1 MLQLFCPHCGE
12 HREEEEF
19 HYKGQAHIARPTDP
33 DGCSDQEWGEYLYFR
48 KKPREVFIT
57 RSGYTRRVAA
67 NFSMSLE
74 TLAVTKYLNPILSV
88 NSRARRRDGEW
99 SYGTSSS
106 FSRGWAN

>member
-48 KKPREVFIT
+48 KNPRGIHHEVWVHAAGCRKFFNVTRDT
-57 RSGYTRRVAA
+57 RSYEIFESYLVGEQP
-67 NFSMSLE
+67 SM
-74 TLAVTKYLNPILSV
+74 TAP
-88 NSRARRRDGEW
+88 
-99 SYGTSSS
+99 
-106 FSRGWAN
+106 